1 MIQRR
6 RHGKSRGP
14 KPKRSNRPKSY
25 KIVCAS
31 CGKEVVG
38 QIPPPE
44 GKKLLCLECFSKIE
58 ISKEGR

>member
-1 MIQRR
+1 MVQRR
-6 RHGKSRGP
+6 RHGRMRGS
-14 KPKRSNRPKSY
+14 KTKRSNRSKSY

-31 CGKEVVG
+31 RGKEVVS
-38 QIPPPE
+38 QVAPPE